1 MHQFPKFI
9 KVDEIGPYR
18 LLCQDEFDMIIATE
32 NLLIMF
38 LIQVKEY
45 FLDRLHVSDDGIIW
59 SFFFSF
65 NFYFILILIFYI
77 FISPCNIFYVKFVF
91 LDLLST
97 GTF

>member
-9 KVDEIGPYR
+9 KVHEIGPYR

-65 NFYFILILIFYI
+65 NFYFF
-77 FISPCNIFYVKFVF
+77 
-91 LDLLST
+91 
-97 GTF
+97 